1 MLSYRIAQLEDMNK
15 VANVH
20 IQCFKDYFLTSF
32 GQELISKYYEEFF
45 LEENLFVI
53 VSNEENEIIGFAMG
67 YIHGSKARDKFEE
80 KYRYDLAK
88 NLIFRCIK
96 FEKLAL
102 RKCLLRAK
110 DILISKVK
118 KMEPTKEI
126 NALQTSGEL
135 LSICVLPQWR
145 GLDIAQNLIFE
156 YEKLLLEKDVQN
168 YSLTVLCENARA
180 CNFYEKC
187 GFVLAHK
194 TKSEMVYSK
203 KLK

>member
-1 MLSYRIAQLEDMNK
+1 MPSYRIAQIEDMNK
-15 VANVH
+15 IAKVH
-20 IQCFKDYFLTSF
+20 VQCFKDYFLTSF

-53 VSNEENEIIGFAMG
+53 ALNDENEIIGFAMG
-67 YIHGSKARDKFEE
+67 YLHGSKAREKFEK
-80 KYRYDLAK
+80 KYRYTLAK

-102 RKCLLRAK
+102 RKCLLRTK
-110 DILISKVK
+110 DILMSKLQ
-118 KMEPTKEI
+118 KMEPMREV

-156 YEKLLLEKDVQN
+156 YEKLLLEKGVQN

-187 GFVLAHK
+187 GFVLTHK

-203 KLK
+203 NLK